1 MYLFFSGFLAII
13 ALVVPGISGSFILLL
28 LGTYSYVLNAVKD
41 LNMELLL
48 IFISG
53 AIIGLL
59 SSVRVVKILYEKQ
72 RTLLLSI
79 FFGLILFCIPLIWQE
94 QTIELFD
101 KGNLQSIFIG
111 GFMGAVIILSFE
123 KLNQN

>member
-1 MYLFFSGFLAII
+1 MASATVD
-13 ALVVPGISGSFILLL
+13 VV
-28 LGTYSYVLNAVKD
+28 
-41 LNMELLL
+41 E
-48 IFISG
+48 
-53 AIIGLL
+53 
-59 SSVRVVKILYEKQ
+59 
-72 RTLLLSI
+72 
-79 FFGLILFCIPLIWQE
+79 LFCIPLIWQE

>member
-1 MYLFFSGFLAII
+1 
-13 ALVVPGISGSFILLL
+13 
-28 LGTYSYVLNAVKD
+28 
-41 LNMELLL
+41 MELLL